1 MTFEKIMIIANI
13 ILIIVVVY
21 LVLRIVLIRQQLR
34 RMKSKLIETR
44 NPGDNSQITV
54 ELVDNALT
62 ELAAEINNNLDYQK
76 KVKMSEEEMERNL
89 RQSISDMAHDLRTPI
104 TVIKGNIQLAE
115 NESSEETRKKY
126 YAICEK
132 EADTLKAMVD
142 DFFEISII
150 ESGDSAIELSPIDL
164 TGELLDFII
173 SHEAVI
179 RNASL
184 EPEIDIPERNIY
196 IKANQDMLGRILNNL
211 LNNTI
216 KYARGSF
223 RLSVQEDND
232 RVKLTFSNWVNPRKK
247 IDTDRFFERTYRAE
261 GSRGESGAGLGL
273 YIVKLLAEKQG
284 ANVYAF
290 MEKEW
295 INIVVEFMTVSK

>member
-1 MTFEKIMIIANI
+1 MIIANI

-34 RMKSKLIETR
+34 RMKAKLIETR

-54 ELVDNALT
+54 DLVDNVLT

-115 NESSEETRKKY
+115 NEDLEEKRKKY

-150 ESGDSAIELSPIDL
+150 ESGDSAIELTPIDL
-164 TGELLDFII
+164 TGVLLDFII

-223 RLSVQEDND
+223 RLSVQEDNE
-232 RVKLTFSNWVNPRKK
+232 RVKITFSNWVNPMKK
-247 IDTDRFFERTYRAE
+247 IDTDRLFERTYRAE
-261 GSRGESGAGLGL
+261 GARGESGAGLGL

-295 INIVVEFMTVSK
+295 INIVVEFLAF